1 MPSGKTYVIA
11 EMACS
16 HEGDPTLARTIIDGA
31 GQAGADGIQ
40 FQIWSRTDM
49 VVPHHPDFDLLG
61 QLELSPE
68 AWGELAAYS
77 RARYPGMEVIAC
89 VYEPR
94 SLAVCEQMGVDGYKI
109 HAADL
114 ANPDFIRAVA
124 ATGRRIDLSLGASTL
139 EEIERAL
146 GWVRERWQGTVW
158 LMYGYQNFPTR
169 TDDVHLNYLQTLR
182 DRFGL
187 PLGYQ
192 DHSDADGPAAYWL
205 PAAAAAMGAE
215 ILEKHITHDRS
226 KKGVDH
232 QAALN
237 PEEFA
242 RFTAMVREL
251 GAAKGQAGPRS
262 FSPDELKY
270 RRYAKKSIVACR
282 SLAMGTRIAAE
293 DLRYLRAADLGL
305 SPDAAPRLIGR
316 ITRRA
321 IGPYELVR
329 EEDVA

>member
-1 MPSGKTYVIA
+1 MPSGKTYIIA

-16 HEGDPTLARTIIDGA
+16 HDGDPALARTIIDGA

-61 QLELSPE
+61 RLELSPE
-68 AWGELAAYS
+68 TWGELAAYS
-77 RARYPGMEVIAC
+77 RTRYPRMEIIAC
-89 VYEPR
+89 VYELR
-94 SLAVCEQMGVDGYKI
+94 SLAACERLGVDGYKI

-146 GWVRERWQGTVW
+146 GWLREQSPGPVW

-169 TDDVHLNYLQTLR
+169 TGDVHLNYLQTLR
-182 DRFGL
+182 ERFRL

-192 DHSDADGPAAYWL
+192 DHSDAESLAAYWL
-205 PAAAAAMGAE
+205 PAAAAAMGAQ

-237 PEEFA
+237 PDEFA
-242 RFTAMVREL
+242 TFTAMVREL
-251 GAAKGQAGPRS
+251 DATKGQAGPRP

-270 RRYAKKSIVACR
+270 RRYAKKSIVAGR
-282 SLAMGTRIAAE
+282 GLAVGTRITAE

-316 ITRRA
+316 TTRRA
-321 IGPYELVR
+321 IGPFELVR